1 MRWQV
6 WTGMAMLMAVAA
18 VGGGMVAVRYGGATA
33 VEAQV
38 RDQAAGR
45 FTLLDQ
51 RGIQRGVFEVNG
63 DGVARVVVTGPN
75 TQTPQVQVFVSPS
88 EGAGIV
94 LRDAGGVARVT
105 TEVRADGSVAM
116 GLLGGSESAL
126 RAALTMYP
134 DSRGGLELR
143 DNQGRVRAAFVVAGD
158 GTPILAMYDEEGA
171 EVWSA
176 R

>member
-1 MRWQV
+1 
-6 WTGMAMLMAVAA
+6 MATRFGA
-18 VGGGMVAVRYGGATA
+18 ATA
-33 VEAQV
+33 VEAQP
-38 RDQAAGR
+38 RDQAASR

-75 TQTPQVQVFVSPS
+75 TQTPQVSAFVSPG

-94 LRDAGGVARVT
+94 LRDGGGGARVT
-105 TEVRADGSVAM
+105 TEVRGDGSIVM
-116 GLLGGSESAL
+116 GVLGGRNSAL

-158 GTPILAMYDEEGA
+158 GTPTLALYDEEG
-171 EVWSA
+171 EKVWSA
-176 R
+176 P